1 MDEPFTTDRCS
12 VVADLDQ
19 SACCISH
26 DWAYWKGGSEEDRS
40 RADREFFNCIWK
52 TSRFPIL
59 APIRWLGVRIG
70 GKKFWRAPRVAWNY
84 GWNDFEWRDEDG
96 PITEASQR
104 PVLIAAL
111 KQAGEDADSTAA
123 NA

>member
-1 MDEPFTTDRCS
+1 
-12 VVADLDQ
+12 
-19 SACCISH
+19 
-26 DWAYWKGGSEEDRS
+26 
-40 RADREFFNCIWK
+40 
-52 TSRFPIL
+52 L
-59 APIRWLGVRIG
+59 APIRWLGVRID

-84 GWNDFEWRDEDG
+84 GWKDFEWRDEEG